1 MFGGLRQNS
10 VFYVLEKA
18 ERPSLK
24 VAQVVSVSNPT
35 PRYNVPANGLYQQ
48 PEQVVDVSVKAGEE
62 TLEFKQLP
70 TQQTIANSGNVVVS
84 DSREAMLSEVEGM
97 KRVSQSVLDS
107 IDYHQGVIEACEDML
122 STLNPHIAKERE
134 QEQRI
139 NGIEERMG
147 GIEGTLGKI
156 YSMLSAERSQSKSN
170 K

>member
-18 ERPSLK
+18 EKPILK
-24 VAQVVSVSNPT
+24 VAQVVSVSNPQ
-35 PRYNVPANGLYQQ
+35 PKYNAQPNGLYQQ
-48 PEQVVDVSVKAGEE
+48 PEQVVDVTVKAGEE
-62 TLEFKQLP
+62 TMEFKQLP
-70 TQQTIANSGNVVVS
+70 TQQTIANTGNLVVS
-84 DSREAMLSEVEGM
+84 DTREAMLSEVEGM
-97 KRVSQSVLDS
+97 KRISQSVIDS
-107 IDYHQGVIEACEDML
+107 VDYHQGVIEACDEML

-147 GIEGTLGKI
+147 GMETTLGKI
-156 YSMLSAERSQSKSN
+156 YSMLASERSQSKQN